1 MKKKKLIVGI
11 TISKSIGLL
20 RGQLSHFKVLGYDTC
35 LLTKHDEEWSLPYC
49 KTEGCRPLN
58 VDIARN
64 IALKQDL
71 KTLFALITMFRK
83 EKPDIV
89 NVGTPKMGLLG
100 MMAAWW
106 CRVPNRIYTCRGF
119 RYEHE
124 TGKLRKILMTCEWI
138 AGACANQ
145 IICISPS
152 VKALGVKDGL
162 FNEKK
167 CVVINKGSS
176 NGIDP
181 VQFSASQVTKE
192 ETAALKAKYGLTGKF
207 VYGFLGRIIDRK
219 GIKELYE
226 AFCKVYENDSNTRLF
241 VVGPWDD
248 EQITDKTLHDKMLNH
263 PGIVLPG
270 RTDNV
275 PLFLSVMD
283 VFTLPAWWEGF
294 GNVVVQAAD
303 MGIAVIGSKGTGVC
317 DSVNDGFNGINVPV
331 GDVDKLVETM
341 LLLKNDNALREK
353 LAKNGP
359 IWGQNFKP
367 EIIWEGMDKLYQAR

>member
-1 MKKKKLIVGI
+1 
-11 TISKSIGLL
+11 
-20 RGQLSHFKVLGYDTC
+20 
-35 LLTKHDEEWSLPYC
+35 
-49 KTEGCRPLN
+49 
-58 VDIARN
+58 
-64 IALKQDL
+64 
-71 KTLFALITMFRK
+71 
-83 EKPDIV
+83 
-89 NVGTPKMGLLG
+89 
-100 MMAAWW
+100 MA
-106 CRVPNRIYTCRGF
+106 
-119 RYEHE
+119 
-124 TGKLRKILMTCEWI
+124 CEWL

-181 VQFSASQVTKE
+181 VQFSASQVAKE

-248 EQITDKTLHDKMLNH
+248 EQISDKTLHDKMLNH

-317 DSVNDGFNGINVPV
+317 DAVKDGFNGINVPV

-341 LLLKNDNALREK
+341 LLLKTDNALREK
-353 LAKNGP
+353 FAKNGP